1 MTRRGFIPRPIS
13 KTAAEAAAFAFISF
27 FCSRSGGKSSPM
39 RETIFRTIRRVGP
52 AVSRTTGRKGRPP
65 GVPSRKQDT

>member
-13 KTAAEAAAFAFISF
+13 KTAAGAAVVALIF
-27 FCSRSGGKSSPM
+27 FSCSRNGGKPPPM
-39 RETIFRTIRRVGP
+39 QETIFRTIRRAGP
-52 AVSRTTGRKGRPP
+52 AVSRTVGRKGRPP